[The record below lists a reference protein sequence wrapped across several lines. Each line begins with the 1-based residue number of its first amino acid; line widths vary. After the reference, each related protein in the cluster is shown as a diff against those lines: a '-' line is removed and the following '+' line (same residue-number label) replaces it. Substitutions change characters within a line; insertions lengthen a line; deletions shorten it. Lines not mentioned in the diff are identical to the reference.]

1 MDFEPK
7 MWGDAEFDGLG
18 YEFDPVWFL
27 TDEDRALEKE
37 IIDAC
42 QRVIRPLAIE
52 ADRTGEYPRASVD
65 ELGRLRLL
73 AMIAPGDYGCRASS
87 HTQVLMATEAIARY
101 GCPSTAIIF
110 MMHLVAV
117 AGLVFR
123 AHGNPEIESLLRR
136 MDPEALIG
144 TASYTDP
151 ETGGHFWYPKTSG
164 AERVADGWHVRKTA
178 AFTTSSGFA
187 DWYLTQTTSPDFAG
201 DYADLSVFLLYPD
214 EVQGNPG
221 TWDAMG
227 MHANQSAPVEI
238 DAVIPENRIV
248 GWPGDGARSNDEA
261 IDPLAFLQY
270 AGAYNG
276 LAMACLDVARR
287 HALRRAHA
295 QYGRRIADYA
305 TSQDAYGRAL
315 CEAQASR
322 LFAYGLAKA
331 LDDATDG
338 GDWTMYAGQPRRG
351 AAGGVHVVGPG
362 GQGAGGRARQPG
374 VRRDA
379 AAVRRPRVHAGGRD
393 RAAGA
398 RLQGRLGDGAV
409 QRGVAADRRPLGAAR
424 RRTPSTGGTRR
435 STSARCATSS
445 ASWTTR
451 RSGGWW
457 TSSRASSPRPAPDPR
472 RIDGDDPATE
482 IGATSPTTRRCSATS
497 GMKPELV
504 VREPTDERVWIEI
517 EPNVWFRPLFFDMN
531 NGSHGEVLR
540 VRRGGVL
547 CRHRHP
553 SPGARLRDQ
562 GQLALP
568 RALVG
573 RPTRAPTCSSRPARS
588 TR

>member
-1 MDFEPK
+1 MPAPAARAREHPDMDFEPK

-42 QRVIRPLAIE
+42 QRVIGPLAIE
-52 ADRTGEYPRASVD
+52 ADRTGEYPRVSVD

-87 HTQVLMATEAIARY
+87 HTQVLMATEAVARY

-227 MHANQSAPVEI
+227 MHANQSAPVE
-238 DAVIPENRIV
+238 R
-248 GWPGDGARSNDEA
+248 
-261 IDPLAFLQY
+261 
-270 AGAYNG
+270 
-276 LAMACLDVARR
+276 
-287 HALRRAHA
+287 
-295 QYGRRIADYA
+295 
-305 TSQDAYGRAL
+305 
-315 CEAQASR
+315 
-322 LFAYGLAKA
+322 
-331 LDDATDG
+331 
-338 GDWTMYAGQPRRG
+338 
-351 AAGGVHVVGPG
+351 
-362 GQGAGGRARQPG
+362 
-374 VRRDA
+374 
-379 AAVRRPRVHAGGRD
+379 
-393 RAAGA
+393 
-398 RLQGRLGDGAV
+398 
-409 QRGVAADRRPLGAAR
+409 
-424 RRTPSTGGTRR
+424 
-435 STSARCATSS
+435 
-445 ASWTTR
+445 
-451 RSGGWW
+451 
-457 TSSRASSPRPAPDPR
+457 
-472 RIDGDDPATE
+472 
-482 IGATSPTTRRCSATS
+482 
-497 GMKPELV
+497 
-504 VREPTDERVWIEI
+504 
-517 EPNVWFRPLFFDMN
+517 
-531 NGSHGEVLR
+531 
-540 VRRGGVL
+540 
-547 CRHRHP
+547 
-553 SPGARLRDQ
+553 PGA
-562 GQLALP
+562 
-568 RALVG
+568 
-573 RPTRAPTCSSRPARS
+573 PA
-588 TR
+588 

>member
-1 MDFEPK
+1 VLPDDAMKRPETIGDVLAWIDQRIRVFPMDQVWLTQVGPMMNWCADPKEEQWAQAVTEILFGATYGGPGGSYNMGTSLEYLKQARCYFE
-7 MWGDAEFDGLG
+7 
-18 YEFDPVWFL
+18 
-27 TDEDRALEKE
+27 RALAL
-37 IIDAC
+37 D
-42 QRVIRPLAIE
+42 
-52 ADRTGEYPRASVD
+52 
-65 ELGRLRLL
+65 
-73 AMIAPGDYGCRASS
+73 PGC
-87 HTQVLMATEAIARY
+87 I
-101 GCPSTAIIF
+101 
-110 MMHLVAV
+110 
-117 AGLVFR
+117 
-123 AHGNPEIESLLRR
+123 
-136 MDPEALIG
+136 EALIG

-315 CEAQASR
+315 REAQASR

-338 GDWTMYAGQPRRG
+338 GDWTMYRENPDAAPRAAFTSWG
-351 AAGGVHVVGPG
+351 LEAKVLAAGLASRVSDAML
-362 GQGAGGRARQPG
+362 QLCGGRGYTRAAEIERL
-374 VRRDA
+374 VRDA
-379 AAVRRPRVHAGGRD
+379 KAGWVMAPSNEVSQQIVGRWALLGADSVDWWNQKVDERALRNELGKLNDEQKRRLVD
-393 RAAGA
+393 ELSTELTEAGA
-398 RLQGRLGDGAV
+398 
-409 QRGVAADRRPLGAAR
+409 
-424 RRTPSTGGTRR
+424 
-435 STSARCATSS
+435 
-445 ASWTTR
+445 
-451 RSGGWW
+451 
-457 TSSRASSPRPAPDPR
+457 
-472 RIDGDDPATE
+472 
-482 IGATSPTTRRCSATS
+482 
-497 GMKPELV
+497 
-504 VREPTDERVWIEI
+504 
-517 EPNVWFRPLFFDMN
+517 
-531 NGSHGEVLR
+531 
-540 VRRGGVL
+540 
-547 CRHRHP
+547 
-553 SPGARLRDQ
+553 
-562 GQLALP
+562 
-568 RALVG
+568 
-573 RPTRAPTCSSRPARS
+573 
-588 TR
+588 